1 MSIPVSGDEMAP
13 HAFLAIPLA
22 AVVSVVHA
30 LSFFMVSLSLSLS
43 WFQDSLSPDCNLHI
57 FGCGPLRLWCPTN
70 TLPWIG
76 CTDQSQSCLASVSCF
91 LLLGRQR
98 QDCCDYC

>member
-43 WFQDSLSPDCNLHI
+43 LGSRILCLLIATCI
-57 FGCGPLRLWCPTN
+57 FLVADP
-70 TLPWIG
+70 
-76 CTDQSQSCLASVSCF
+76 
-91 LLLGRQR
+91 
-98 QDCCDYC
+98 